1 MSDYIFLM
9 RGGNE
14 RTRSLDEAQMQ
25 DYMNQWKDYMGK
37 LAGAGGLAGGAPLGA
52 EARMI
57 EGEAKSVSAVEHSG
71 NQHVTGYITLSA
83 EDMNAAQALDQ
94 GWDRAARMS
103 SSRGGVFMAAMLD
116 SR

>member
-9 RGGNE
+9 RGGSE

-57 EGEAKSVSAVEHSG
+57 EGEAKSVSAIEHSG
-71 NQHVTGYITLSA
+71 NLNLLFPRLTRGQVEH
-83 EDMNAAQALDQ
+83 
-94 GWDRAARMS
+94 
-103 SSRGGVFMAAMLD
+103 SRCGG
-116 SR
+116 SRDLTQKIIRRFCCDKQKR